1 MPKSISQLIPDFREA
16 LKEGLKD
23 AVGDVVEDLI
33 EDGPYWSG
41 LFAESWRVVSG
52 AKSSIPKYIPRS
64 YPVPRNARDA
74 QKPPARSLVPFIPEN
89 SNLEGYTIGNMTEY
103 REYAMDLLPTNKG
116 RQMGYALNA
125 TADPDW
131 FLRYVHA
138 PIPYVGMGKRIDDT
152 LTNVFKKY

>member
-1 MPKSISQLIPDFREA
+1 MPKPISQLFPDFREA
-16 LKEGLKD
+16 LKVGLKD
-23 AVGDVVEDLI
+23 AVGDVVGDLVD
-33 EDGPYWSG
+33 EGPYWSG
-41 LFAESWRVVSG
+41 LFAASWMVRTG
-52 AKSSIPKYIPRS
+52 RTSIPKVVPRN
-64 YPVPRNARDA
+64 YPVPRQEQSGKFVKN
-74 QKPPARSLVPFIPEN
+74 LVPTIPEN
-89 SNLEGYTIGNMTEY
+89 SGLEGYTIGNMTEY

-116 RQMGYALNA
+116 RQMGYAPNA